1 MAAKFPEGFFWGGAT
16 AANQCEGAWNVDG
29 RGPARTDV
37 TTVGSATEPRYVTV
51 KMPDGSTK
59 KLAGLMFGAMPA
71 GAHGV
76 CLDGE
81 YYPNHEGI
89 DFYHHYKEDIA
100 LFAEMG
106 FTMFRMSISWSRIFP
121 KGIEEEPNQAGL
133 EFYRNVFKGLRAYGI
148 EPLVTISHYD
158 TPLYIEEELGGWEN
172 REVIELFDRFT
183 ETLFREYRGLV
194 KYWLTFNEIN
204 SLLML
209 KLFMPDA
216 PLEFIQ
222 GNYQALHNQFV
233 ASARAVVRGH
243 AIDPAYQIG
252 CMIAGGPSSYPLT
265 CDPKDILAAQ
275 HRNQES
281 FWYSS
286 DVMVRGAYP
295 AFAHRMWRENGVELV
310 MGEND
315 LAELAVGTVDFI
327 SYSYYATNCETT
339 HEGVEKD
346 GKGNLVMGAK
356 NPYLQYSDWG
366 WSIDADGLRYTLN
379 EIYGRYGIPVMV
391 VENGLGAADTVEADG
406 SIHDP
411 YRIEYL
417 RAHVQAMAEALDDG
431 VDLIAY
437 TPWGCIDLV
446 AASTGEMHKRYGMI
460 YVDRHDDG
468 TGTFERRRK
477 DSFFWYKKVIESNG
491 SDLS

>member
-1 MAAKFPEGFFWGGAT
+1 MATAFPDTFFWGGAT

-29 RGPARTDV
+29 RGLARTDV
-37 TTVGSATEPRYVTV
+37 TTGGTATSPRFVTV
-51 KMPDGSTK
+51 KMPDGAIK
-59 KLAGLMFGAMPA
+59 KISGFSPVPPEAR
-71 GAHGV
+71 GV
-76 CLDGE
+76 VLEDE
-81 YYPNHEGI
+81 YYPNHDAI

-106 FTMFRMSISWSRIFP
+106 FKMFRMSISWSRIFP

-133 EFYRNVFKGLRAYGI
+133 EFYRNVFTELKAHGI

-158 TPLYIEEELGGWEN
+158 TPLYIEEELGGWSN
-172 REVIELFDRFT
+172 REVIGLFDRFT
-183 ETLFREYRGLV
+183 EVLFREYKGLV

-204 SLLML
+204 CMLLTL
-209 KLFMPDA
+209 KFMPGA
-216 PLEFIQ
+216 PKEVVADR
-222 GNYQALHNQFV
+222 YQSLHNQFV
-233 ASARAVVRGH
+233 ASARAVQRAH

-265 CDPKDILAAQ
+265 SDPKDILASQ
-275 HRNQES
+275 HDNQEN
-281 FWYSS
+281 FWYSG

-295 AFAHRMWRENGVELV
+295 AFARRMWDRDGVSIQF
-310 MGEND
+310 GEND
-315 LAELAVGTVDFI
+315 AEELRAGTVDFI
-327 SYSYYATNCETT
+327 SYSYYMTSCVTT
-339 HEGVEKD
+339 HEDVEMD

-356 NPYLQYSDWG
+356 NPYLHYTEWG
-366 WSIDADGLRYTLN
+366 WSIDPDGLRYTLN
-379 EIYGRYGIPVMV
+379 EIYGRYQIPIMV
-391 VENGLGAADTVEADG
+391 VENGLGAVDTVEDDG

-411 YRIEYL
+411 YRIEYF
-417 RAHVQAMAEALDDG
+417 RDHVRAMAEALEDG

-446 AASTGEMHKRYGMI
+446 SASTGEMHKRYGMI

-477 DSFFWYKKVIESNG
+477 DSFYWYKKCIDSNG
-491 SDLS
+491 TDLD

>member
-1 MAAKFPEGFFWGGAT
+1 
-16 AANQCEGAWNVDG
+16 
-29 RGPARTDV
+29 
-37 TTVGSATEPRYVTV
+37 
-51 KMPDGSTK
+51 
-59 KLAGLMFGAMPA
+59 
-71 GAHGV
+71 
-76 CLDGE
+76 
-81 YYPNHEGI
+81 
-89 DFYHHYKEDIA
+89 
-100 LFAEMG
+100 
-106 FTMFRMSISWSRIFP
+106 
-121 KGIEEEPNQAGL
+121 
-133 EFYRNVFKGLRAYGI
+133 
-148 EPLVTISHYD
+148 
-158 TPLYIEEELGGWEN
+158 
-172 REVIELFDRFT
+172 
-183 ETLFREYRGLV
+183 
-194 KYWLTFNEIN
+194 
-204 SLLML
+204 
-209 KLFMPDA
+209 
-216 PLEFIQ
+216 
-222 GNYQALHNQFV
+222 
-233 ASARAVVRGH
+233 
-243 AIDPAYQIG
+243 
-252 CMIAGGPSSYPLT
+252 
-265 CDPKDILAAQ
+265 
-275 HRNQES
+275 
-281 FWYSS
+281 
-286 DVMVRGAYP
+286 MVRGAYP

-315 LAELAVGTVDFI
+315 LAELAAGTVDFI
-327 SYSYYATNCETT
+327 SYSYYATNCATT